1 MYKTFCDDT
10 RRWYKAVFACPC
22 TNFLSKENIPLQL
35 FSNYPIFS
43 GSKHLWRKYR
53 KMDYIGLWLY
63 ANGSKYNLAE
73 RRNSLDVRVSFMTK
87 HLKVGKRR
95 LIPQIYLVITILCLN
110 GITWTKNIIQ
120 RNSIRFLIL
129 ILVVRV
135 SFMTKHL
142 KVGKR
147 RTASNTFVS

>member
-53 KMDYIGLWLY
+53 KMDYIELWCY
-63 ANGSKYNLAE
+63 ANGSKYHLAE
-73 RRNSLDVRVSFMTK
+73 RRNSLDISSNIRVYVKDFY
-87 HLKVGKRR
+87 R
-95 LIPQIYLVITILCLN
+95 QIYLVITILCFD